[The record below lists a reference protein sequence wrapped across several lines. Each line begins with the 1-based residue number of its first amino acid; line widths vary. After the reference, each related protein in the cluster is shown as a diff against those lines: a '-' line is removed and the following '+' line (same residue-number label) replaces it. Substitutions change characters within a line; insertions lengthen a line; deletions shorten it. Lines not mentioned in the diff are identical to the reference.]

1 MRRRSPARWWR
12 EQVSEIEAQRACWKP
27 GVHGALGE
35 PIHDLIAGVCVSQ
48 ETYWLQREMGK
59 SFLPPCLFW
68 FSLFKILL
76 GPAESLKL
84 NEKGTSPA
92 DMDNGRSRSQPLCHL
107 PCGSSL
113 LPSRCFW
120 LWASLQALP
129 PSEALV
135 PHPWLDHD
143 WGSSLPDSP
152 YWTTLRAAVW
162 FRQQLTQ
169 ASKDQLCAKER
180 SSLWVGG
187 QGHGSSVWVSR
198 GQVHGKNPG
207 TEEQATPEGTMGGK
221 EETQRRKD
229 GEHCWWSSG

>member
-1 MRRRSPARWWR
+1 MKNWGSQRFVRSTQKMRRRSPARWWR
-12 EQVSEIEAQRACWKP
+12 EQVSEVEAQRAHWKP

-68 FSLFKILL
+68 FSLFKTLL

-120 LWASLQALP
+120 LWVKSPGPASIWGP
-129 PSEALV
+129 
-135 PHPWLDHD
+135 
-143 WGSSLPDSP
+143 GSSPLTGS
-152 YWTTLRAAVW
+152 W
-162 FRQQLTQ
+162 FRLF
-169 ASKDQLCAKER
+169 
-180 SSLWVGG
+180 SSRQPLL
-187 QGHGSSVWVSR
+187 
-198 GQVHGKNPG
+198 
-207 TEEQATPEGTMGGK
+207 
-221 EETQRRKD
+221 D
-229 GEHCWWSSG
+229 